1 MLSFKDIVI
10 DNKPAA
16 DGSVDI
22 ALSPN
27 QRGQPIVRPIDYR
40 ISGKPCILLQFTTEK
55 TAVPFCHRPLKH
67 SGIAAYQCASPCHGA
82 IKHPAVIFNHGFF
95 TADRLII
102 DPAGPILGQ
111 IIFRLNISSKR
122 SGTDLLINLASGTDP
137 MKPRVFRM
145 GDLCNFIFLLTHRLV
160 PPFSGFLCG
169 FSFSCFGTL
178 NSVSTYSLII
188 PRA

>member
-122 SGTDLLINLASGTDP
+122 SGTDLLINLASGTDQIGRASCRE
-137 MKPRVFRM
+137 RV
-145 GDLCNFIFLLTHRLV
+145 
-160 PPFSGFLCG
+160 
-169 FSFSCFGTL
+169 
-178 NSVSTYSLII
+178 
-188 PRA
+188 

>member
-55 TAVPFCHRPLKH
+55 TAVPSATARSNIL
-67 SGIAAYQCASPCHGA
+67 ASP
-82 IKHPAVIFNHGFF
+82 
-95 TADRLII
+95 
-102 DPAGPILGQ
+102 
-111 IIFRLNISSKR
+111 
-122 SGTDLLINLASGTDP
+122 LINAL
-137 MKPRVFRM
+137 
-145 GDLCNFIFLLTHRLV
+145 
-160 PPFSGFLCG
+160 
-169 FSFSCFGTL
+169 
-178 NSVSTYSLII
+178 
-188 PRA
+188 PRATAPSNIRPSSSTTASSQQIA